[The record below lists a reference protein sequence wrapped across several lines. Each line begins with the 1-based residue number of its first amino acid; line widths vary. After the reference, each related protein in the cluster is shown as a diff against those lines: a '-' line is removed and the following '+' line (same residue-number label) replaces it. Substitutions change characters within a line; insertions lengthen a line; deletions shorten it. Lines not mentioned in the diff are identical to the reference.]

1 MQVQNRILSAYEYAE
16 LIKHGFDPAT
26 IVIEDDIPIEYVTGF
41 VQFAGREFGVTPAT
55 LIPRVETEELLKLI
69 LKHVHHFPPTQTLT
83 IIEIGTGSGALGI
96 SLLLELQGIARP
108 THAYLSDISAE
119 ALEVTRQNVRRH
131 LAQTPVSIVES
142 DLLNAY
148 PSGQQ
153 FDLIIA
159 NLPYIPSDLLSGL
172 DPSVRDYEPWL
183 ALDGGELGLE
193 LIHRLLT
200 QAQTRLSANGDIW
213 LEIDDSHTESLLD
226 PTGIY
231 QVSIMRD
238 SYNRRRFARLRL
250 KT

>member
-55 LIPRVETEELLKLI
+55 LIPRVETEELLKLV
-69 LKHVHHFPPTQTLT
+69 LENVRHFPTTQALRL
-83 IIEIGTGSGALGI
+83 IEIGTGSGALGI
-96 SLLLELQGIARP
+96 SLLLELQRTAHP

-119 ALEVTRQNVRRH
+119 ALQVAQQNVRRH
-131 LAQTPVSIVES
+131 LAQTPVTIVES

-148 PSGQQ
+148 PSGLQ
-153 FDLIIA
+153 FDLIVA
-159 NLPYIPSDLLSGL
+159 NLPYIPSHLLSGL
-172 DPSVRDYEPWL
+172 EPSVRDYEPWL

-193 LIHRLLT
+193 LIHRLLI
-200 QAQTRLSANGDIW
+200 QAQTRLSTQGEIW

-226 PTGIY
+226 PTGLY
-231 QVSIMRD
+231 QVTIVRD
-238 SYNRRRFARLRL
+238 SYNRRRFAHLRL